1 MSERN
6 VEMVLEAIRLFE
18 AADFGRVDL
27 WHPDCRITAPEGWPE
42 QGPFVGRD
50 AVIAQFER
58 LAADFGEQTLEIKTT
73 SARDDWVVI
82 EFEWTTRGSSS
93 GAETQLQMAAA
104 FRVQED
110 QLIEGHYRWS
120 RAAALEAA
128 GLPAKE
134 T

>member
-1 MSERN
+1 MSGRN
-6 VEMVLEAIRLFE
+6 LEIVLESMRTFVAG
-18 AADFGRVDL
+18 DFGRVEL

-50 AVIAQFER
+50 AVMAQFER
-58 LAADFGEQTLEIKTT
+58 LGADFGEQTLDVTTT
-73 SARDDWVVI
+73 SARDDWVVV
-82 EFEWTTRGSSS
+82 EFEWSTRGSSS
-93 GAETQLQMAAA
+93 GAETQLEMAAA
-104 FRVQED
+104 FRVQEG